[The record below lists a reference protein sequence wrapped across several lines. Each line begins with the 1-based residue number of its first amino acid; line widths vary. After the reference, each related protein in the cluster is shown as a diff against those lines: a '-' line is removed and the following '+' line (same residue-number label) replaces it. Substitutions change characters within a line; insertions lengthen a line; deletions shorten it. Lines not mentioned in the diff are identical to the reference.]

1 VRLEITDR
9 ERGLLLELIEQE
21 QKRLIQELDH
31 TDSRDYKTILKE
43 RLRTLEEL
51 LSKVQSP
58 GAS

>member
-1 VRLEITDR
+1 MRLEITDR